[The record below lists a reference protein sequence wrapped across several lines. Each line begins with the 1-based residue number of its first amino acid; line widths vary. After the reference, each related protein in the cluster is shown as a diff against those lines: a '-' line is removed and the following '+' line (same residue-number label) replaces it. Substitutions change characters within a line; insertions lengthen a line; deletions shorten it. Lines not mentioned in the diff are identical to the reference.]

1 MKDRI
6 PPPAQNI
13 PQNVSAQIGSK
24 IFTLTW
30 DKEVNITGYEVSI
43 TNNGKTEIIETTVNT
58 LTVDEFNGK
67 ELLNYETFLVK
78 VRSVNG
84 RLEEQ
89 LQRSDCRNTG
99 TGGPPPAPENISI
112 EGGYKS
118 LHISW
123 KKMKDTK
130 SYSLYYRKGGY
141 RRRVYNAW

>member
-58 LTVDEFNGK
+58 LTVDELMEKN
-67 ELLNYETFLVK
+67 
-78 VRSVNG
+78 
-84 RLEEQ
+84 
-89 LQRSDCRNTG
+89 C
-99 TGGPPPAPENISI
+99 
-112 EGGYKS
+112 
-118 LHISW
+118 
-123 KKMKDTK
+123 
-130 SYSLYYRKGGY
+130 
-141 RRRVYNAW
+141 